1 MRCSRLPTS
10 STDPRRLPR
19 DLRATNRQDSTDA
32 PAMVASSI
40 SRIKKLIF
48 LDPSKCPIDFCGPLG
63 NRMILKQSL
72 LTGGLRKSAAR
83 RRRDRRDYW
92 MAQVGAG
99 FVDADSFSI
108 SALSERRSRAPFL
121 AVAGRPGPRPRASAA
136 RFVPPWRRR
145 PPPRAPRPR
154 PAPRPSALRG
164 AADRRARGRQ
174 IPRRRPWPS
183 TAFGTL
189 FHRSSK
195 TCSRLAKT

>member
-1 MRCSRLPTS
+1 MRCRRLHMS
-10 STDPRRLPR
+10 SSDPRRPR
-19 DLRATNRQDSTDA
+19 GDLRTTNRQDSTDA

-136 RFVPPWRRR
+136 LFVPPWPRR
-145 PPPRAPRPR
+145 PPPHAPRPR
-154 PAPRPSALRG
+154 PALVRPSA
-164 AADRRARGRQ
+164 RRAAAARPRRGRRT
-174 IPRRRPWPS
+174 PRRPRAPS
-183 TAFGTL
+183 TAF
-189 FHRSSK
+189 
-195 TCSRLAKT
+195 

>member
-1 MRCSRLPTS
+1 MVQSKERKGPCLYVCTEGSRRACGVGACPRLLPTKS
-10 STDPRRLPR
+10 DPRETSGPR
-19 DLRATNRQDSTDA
+19 IDRIPPTRPPWWRRQF
-32 PAMVASSI
+32 
-40 SRIKKLIF
+40 RELKKLIF
-48 LDPSKCPIDFCGPLG
+48 SAPSKCPIDFCGPLG

-99 FVDADSFSI
+99 SVDADSFSI

-136 RFVPPWRRR
+136 LFVPPWRRR

-154 PAPRPSALRG
+154 PAPRP
-164 AADRRARGRQ
+164 
-174 IPRRRPWPS
+174 
-183 TAFGTL
+183 
-189 FHRSSK
+189 
-195 TCSRLAKT
+195 

>member
-1 MRCSRLPTS
+1 MRRRRLHMYL
-10 STDPRRLPR
+10 TDPRRPR
-19 DLRATNRQDSTDA
+19 GDLRTTNRQDSTDA

-92 MAQVGAG
+92 MAQVGVG
-99 FVDADSFSI
+99 FVDAVIFWI
-108 SALSERRSRAPFL
+108 SVLSSRRLPAPFL

-136 RFVPPWRRR
+136 LFVPPWRRR

-154 PAPRPSALRG
+154 PAPRP
-164 AADRRARGRQ
+164 
-174 IPRRRPWPS
+174 
-183 TAFGTL
+183 
-189 FHRSSK
+189 
-195 TCSRLAKT
+195 